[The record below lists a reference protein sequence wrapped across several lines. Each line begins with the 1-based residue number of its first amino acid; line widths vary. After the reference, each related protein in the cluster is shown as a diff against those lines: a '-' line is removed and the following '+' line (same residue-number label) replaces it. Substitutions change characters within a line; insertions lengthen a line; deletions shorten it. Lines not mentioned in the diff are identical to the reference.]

1 MAKKKETRGRKK
13 TLTAKQRSL
22 NDQAAR
28 ERWRKANTK
37 IVNIR
42 FRLDEDKEVL
52 AKLDS
57 VPNKADYIRNLILN
71 DIKQGE

>member
-13 TLTAKQRSL
+13 VLTAKQRKANAL
-22 NDQAAR
+22 VAN

-37 IVNIR
+37 IVTVR
-42 FRLDEDKEVL
+42 FRLEEDKNVL
-52 AKLDS
+52 EKLDS
-57 VPNKADYIRNLILN
+57 VANKTDYIRNLIIN

>member
-1 MAKKKETRGRKK
+1 MAKKETRGRPKV
-13 TLTAKQRSL
+13 LTRKQREK

-37 IVNIR
+37 IVTVR
-42 FRLDEDKEVL
+42 FRLEEDKNVL
-52 AKLDS
+52 EKLDS
-57 VPNKADYIRNLILN
+57 VANKTDYIRNLIIN